1 MSRTTARPLNRREQ
15 LAKALRA
22 PGMLIS
28 RTTRGVSYKTF
39 RSVYAANQNNQ
50 PPRWG

>member
-1 MSRTTARPLNRREQ
+1 MKTTNRPLNRREQ
-15 LAKALRA
+15 LAKPLRA

-28 RTTRGVSYKTF
+28 RTTRGVSYKPF
-39 RSVYAANQNNQ
+39 RSVYAANANNQ